1 MVGFICFV
9 LSSQSYLSE
18 GEKKDSFARS
28 LFLYEKENIEIV
40 LTGVQLK
47 KKCIDFRAMSDKI
60 LTRKEQKKGFSGGL
74 KHEL

>member
-9 LSSQSYLSE
+9 LSSQSHLSE
-18 GEKKDSFARS
+18 GKKDSFTRS

-60 LTRKEQKKGFSGGL
+60 LTRKNKRTDFQEGT
-74 KHEL
+74 